1 MFLSSR
7 CLSQPRQLGTPCS
20 LLQATITATRLGD
33 TDFRIEMA
41 GADGGKLLAFD
52 VAIALHA

>member
-1 MFLSSR
+1 MDR
-7 CLSQPRQLGTPCS
+7 YT
-20 LLQATITATRLGD
+20 LLQATITATRRSD
-33 TDFRIEMA
+33 TDFCIEMA